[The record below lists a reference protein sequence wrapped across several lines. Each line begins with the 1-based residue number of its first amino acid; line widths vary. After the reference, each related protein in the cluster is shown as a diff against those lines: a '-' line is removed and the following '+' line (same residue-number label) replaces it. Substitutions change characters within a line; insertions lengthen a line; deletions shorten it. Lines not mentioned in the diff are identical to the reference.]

1 MRPASSADPHVTSTT
16 TLSFFATLR
25 SFLLVVSPALT
36 DWRSLPRP
44 SGCPARRTLQYRAMA
59 TASTEFAAKPGI
71 EFGTSGWRA
80 RIADEFTFANVRLA
94 VAAIAQH
101 VLSRAAKPTV
111 IVGFDR
117 RFYSEEFSRAASDVL
132 AGHGIRVLLC
142 DAAAP
147 TPAIA
152 HEILRRKAD
161 GAINL
166 TASHNPAE
174 YHGLKFS
181 SADGGPALPEVTR
194 DIEARAAKLYS
205 SAAPVA
211 HEVLQNTG
219 RDGATMIDPREPY
232 LARLRELVRFP
243 ALREANLKIVC
254 DPLHGCGAGY
264 LDRILADEGID

>member
-1 MRPASSADPHVTSTT
+1 MTFTHAARRCSTSPSAIRPASSADPHVTSTT

-36 DWRSLPRP
+36 DWRSSTRP

-59 TASTEFAAKPGI
+59 SASTKFAAKPGI
-71 EFGTSGWRA
+71 KFGTSGWRA

-117 RFYSEEFSRAASDVL
+117 RFYSEEFSRTASDVL

-152 HEILRRKAD
+152 YEILRRKAD

-181 SADGGPALPEVTR
+181 AADGGPALPEVTR
-194 DIEARAAKLYS
+194 DIEARAAKLYARPAEKT
-205 SAAPVA
+205 SAFPSPHEARAFEQADIAP
-211 HEVLQNTG
+211 
-219 RDGATMIDPREPY
+219 PY
-232 LARLRELVRFP
+232 LARLGELVRFD
-243 ALREANLKIVC
+243 ELKKQNAPRIVF
-254 DPLHGCGAGY
+254 DA
-264 LDRILADEGID
+264 